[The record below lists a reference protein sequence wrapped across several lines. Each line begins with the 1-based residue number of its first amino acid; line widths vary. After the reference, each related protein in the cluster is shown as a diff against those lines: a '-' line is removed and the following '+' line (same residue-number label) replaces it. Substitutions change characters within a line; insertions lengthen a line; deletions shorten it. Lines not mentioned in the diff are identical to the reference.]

1 MIILYAG
8 LILFFAVHFFSTFR
22 SRSLEQDIKRRLGE
36 KKYMG
41 VYSIASALGLGL
53 IVWGYKQTAIGEQL
67 VAPIADGRTISSVL
81 MLFAFV
87 LVVAA
92 QMPAGHIK
100 KLLRHPMLIGV
111 CLWSISH
118 LINGASYKHFLL
130 FGSFLIFSV
139 IDMLVASRRESA
151 TVTVTP
157 PSVKYDVVAI
167 VIGCIAYTVVAL
179 HVHDG
184 ISDLLVFW

>member
-8 LILFFAVHFFSTFR
+8 LVLFFAVHFFSTFR
-22 SRSLEQDIKRRLGE
+22 SRSPGEDIKARLGE
-36 KKYMG
+36 NKYMG
-41 VYSIASALGLGL
+41 LYSIVSAIGIGL
-53 IVWGYKQTAIGEQL
+53 IVWGYKQAGIGEQL
-67 VAPIADGRTISSVL
+67 VAPIADGRTISGVL

-92 QMPAGHIK
+92 QMPAGYIK

-130 FGSFLIFSV
+130 FGSFLIYSV

-151 TVTVTP
+151 TVTGTS

-167 VIGCIAYTVVAL
+167 VIGCITYTVVVL